1 MGTMLKRVVIDETL
15 EMPFKFARHV
25 GWATGTGAIQQALGP
40 LLGKALHPFAEGRIG
55 EVEQRGDRID
65 MVARDD
71 LTDSL
76 RAAKAPGLFRLFEY
90 GL

>member
-1 MGTMLKRVVIDETL
+1 MLKRVVIDETL
-15 EMPFKFARHV
+15 EMPFKFARHF

-40 LLGKALHPFAEGRIG
+40 LLGKALHPCAEGRMG
-55 EVEQRGDRID
+55 EVEQRGDSID

-76 RAAKAPGLFRLFEY
+76 RTAKDPGFFRLLEH
-90 GL
+90 GV